1 MDSER
6 TIQKRERDPESR
18 TGYRI
23 GVDVGGTFTDVIAV
37 DEAGRVAFAKATSTP
52 ADQSAGVLDGLS
64 RLAGTLGVALRELLG
79 GTDSIVH
86 GMTVATNALIER
98 KGAKVG
104 LLATEGHRDVLEM
117 REGLKPER
125 YNLRLAREEPLVPR
139 HLRFGVRERVRPDGG
154 IETPLDPASLG
165 KALRGLRRAAVE
177 SVAVC
182 YLHSYRDDRHERMT
196 REAIEE
202 ELPGVYVSLSSEVL
216 PKIKEYER
224 TSTTVVNAYVG
235 PLIARYLAGLRER
248 LASAG
253 YTGPILI
260 MQSHGG
266 VAPIEETIRV
276 AAGTVLSGP
285 AGGLAGARR
294 VAELAAAPN
303 LIPFDMGGTSSDV
316 SLIVNGEAMLA
327 VDKAIASERIALPSL
342 DITTLG
348 AGGGSIARV
357 DGGGLLKVGPRSAG
371 ADPGPACYGRGGR
384 EATVTD
390 ASVVL
395 GFLDPDNFLGGATS
409 LDRQAAIG
417 SLARL
422 GEALGTDPVRA
433 AEGVHRVI
441 NTQMAEGIRV
451 ATVRRGVDPRRF
463 ALLGF
468 GGAAGLQ
475 ATELARIVHVDRVIL
490 PRVASVLSAW
500 GMLGTELRLEAIR
513 SHVGDTGALDLAA
526 LRTLYDELETEGR
539 ARMSGWT
546 DGPVRSRRAAEMRY
560 GEQVYEIDVPL
571 DGVDFDS
578 PLLSET
584 LKRAFEVRHEEL
596 YTYFLPD
603 QDPVLINARVTT
615 SGALPAP
622 PVEPEAPAGQPA
634 APPSGARAIYLGEW
648 LEAPVYDFD
657 TLSGGQVVAGPAII
671 ESDTTTVLLRPGDEA
686 TTTPERW
693 LDIRL
698 PKT

>member
-1 MDSER
+1 MNDKMDSR
-6 TIQKRERDPESR
+6 ARFRVA
-18 TGYRI
+18 
-23 GVDVGGTFTDVIAV
+23 VDVGGTFTDVVAV
-37 DEAGRVAFAKATSTP
+37 DEEGRVTFAKAESTP
-52 ADQSAGVLDGLS
+52 ADQSAGVLDGLA
-64 RLAGTLGVALRELLG
+64 RLAGALGLSRRGLLG
-79 GTDSIVH
+79 ATDAIVH

-98 KGAKVG
+98 KGARVG
-104 LLATEGHRDVLEM
+104 LLATQGHRDVLEM
-117 REGLKPER
+117 REGLKPDR
-125 YNLRLAREEPLVPR
+125 YNLRLPREEPLVPR
-139 HLRFGVRERVRPDGG
+139 HLRFGVRERIRPDGR
-154 IETPLDPASLG
+154 IETPLDPDSLDR
-165 KALRGLRRAAVE
+165 AIRGLRRSGVD

-182 YLHSYRDDRHERMT
+182 YLHSYVDDRHERTT
-196 REAIEE
+196 RDALAR

-235 PLIARYLAGLRER
+235 PLIARYLAGLRSR
-248 LASAG
+248 LSQAG
-253 YTGPILI
+253 YDGPILI

-294 VAELAAAPN
+294 VADFAAAPD

-316 SLIVNGEAMLA
+316 SLVVDGEAMLA
-327 VDKAIASERIALPSL
+327 VDKAIARERIALPSL

-357 DGGGLLKVGPRSAG
+357 DGGGLLKVGPESAG
-371 ADPGPACYGRGGR
+371 AVPGPACYGRGGR

-395 GFLDPDNFLGGATS
+395 GYLDPDNFLGGAAR
-409 LDRQAAIG
+409 LDREAARDA
-417 SLARL
+417 LARL
-422 GEALGTDPVRA
+422 GDALGTDPVRA

-463 ALLGF
+463 AILGF
-468 GGAAGLQ
+468 GGAAGLM
-475 ATELARIVHVDRVIL
+475 ATELARLVHVGRVIV

-513 SHVGDTGALDLAA
+513 SHVGETGELDLPAVRA
-526 LRTLYDELETEGR
+526 LYDEMEADGR
-539 ARMSGWT
+539 ARMSRWT
-546 DGPVRSRRAAEMRY
+546 EGSVHSRRSAEMRY

-571 DGVDFDS
+571 DGVDLDS
-578 PLLSET
+578 PTLAKD
-584 LKRAFEVRHEEL
+584 LKRAFEVRHEAL
-596 YTYFLPD
+596 YTYSLAD
-603 QDPVLINARVTT
+603 QDPVLISARVTT

-622 PVEPEAPAGQPA
+622 PVEPDAPRGSPTAPALT
-634 APPSGARAIYLGEW
+634 RRIHLGEW
-648 LEAPVYDFD
+648 LEAPVYGFD
-657 TLSGGQVVAGPAII
+657 TLAGGQVVTGPAIV

-698 PKT
+698 PAP

>member
-1 MDSER
+1 VA
-6 TIQKRERDPESR
+6 
-18 TGYRI
+18 
-23 GVDVGGTFTDVIAV
+23 VDVGGTFTDVVAV
-37 DEAGRVAFAKATSTP
+37 DEDGHVMFAKAASTP
-52 ADQSAGVLDGLS
+52 ADQSQGVVDGLE
-64 RLAGTLGVALRELLG
+64 RLAEGLGVPLRDFLG
-79 GTDSIVH
+79 RTDSIVH

-98 KGAKVG
+98 KGARVG

-125 YNLRLAREEPLVPR
+125 YNMRLPREAPLVPR
-139 HLRFGVRERVRPDGG
+139 HLRFGVRERIRPDGR

-165 KALRGLRRAAVE
+165 KAIRGLRRAAVE

-182 YLHSYRDDRHERMT
+182 YLHSYRDDRHERTT
-196 REAIEE
+196 RDAVEN

-216 PKIKEYER
+216 PRIKEYER

-235 PLIARYLAGLRER
+235 PLIGRYLAGLRKR
-248 LASAG
+248 LESVG
-253 YTGPILI
+253 YAGPILI

-285 AGGLAGARR
+285 AGGIAGARR
-294 VAELAAAPN
+294 VAEFAGAPN

-316 SLIVNGEAMLA
+316 SLVVGGEAMLA
-327 VDKAIASERIALPSL
+327 VDKAIARERIALPSL

-357 DGGGLLKVGPRSAG
+357 DGGGLLKVGPESAG

-395 GFLDPDNFLGGATS
+395 GYLDPENFLGGAAR
-409 LDRQAAIG
+409 LDRGAAADA
-417 SLARL
+417 LARL
-422 GEALGTDPVRA
+422 GDALGTDPVRA
-433 AEGVHRVI
+433 AEGVHRVV

-463 ALLGF
+463 AIVGF

-475 ATELARIVHVDRVIL
+475 ATELARIVHVGRVIV

-513 SHVGDTGALDLAA
+513 SHVGDTGDLDLDA
-526 LRTLYDELETEGR
+526 LRARYDELEADGR
-539 ARMSGWT
+539 TRVSAWT
-546 DGPVRSRRAAEMRY
+546 DGAIRSRRSAEMRY

-578 PLLSET
+578 PTLADE
-584 LKRAFEVRHEEL
+584 LKRAFETRHEEL
-596 YTYFLPD
+596 YTYSLDD

-615 SGALPAP
+615 SGALPTP
-622 PVEPEAPAGQPA
+622 PVEPEAPRGEAA
-634 APPSGARAIYLGEW
+634 APVGAREIWLGEW
-648 LEAPVYDFD
+648 LEAPVFDFD
-657 TLSGGQVVAGPAII
+657 TLAGGQVLAGPAIV

-693 LDIRL
+693 LDIHL
-698 PKT
+698 PVS

>member
-1 MDSER
+1 MNDSR
-6 TIQKRERDPESR
+6 ARFRV
-18 TGYRI
+18 

-37 DEAGRVAFAKATSTP
+37 DADGRVTFAKAASTP
-52 ADQSAGVLDGLS
+52 ADQSTGVLDGLT
-64 RLAGTLGVALRELLG
+64 RLAATLGFTLRDLLG
-79 GTDSIVH
+79 RTESIVH
-86 GMTVATNALIER
+86 GMTVATNALVER
-98 KGAKVG
+98 KGAKIG
-104 LLATEGHRDVLEM
+104 LLTTEGHRDILEM

-139 HLRFGVRERVRPDGG
+139 HLRFGVRERIRPDGRV
-154 IETPLDPASLG
+154 ETPLDTASLA
-165 KALRGLRRAAVE
+165 KAIRGLRRARVA

-196 REAIEE
+196 RDAIDEA
-202 ELPGVYVSLSSEVL
+202 LPGVFVSLSSEVL
-216 PKIKEYER
+216 PRIKEYER

-235 PLIARYLAGLRER
+235 PLIARYLEGLQAR
-248 LASAG
+248 LSAAG
-253 YTGPILI
+253 YAGPILI

-266 VAPIEETIRV
+266 VAPIEETIRI

-294 VAELAAAPN
+294 VAALAGAPN

-316 SLIVNGEAMLA
+316 SLVVDGEAMLA
-327 VDKAIASERIALPSL
+327 VEKAIARERIALPSL
-342 DITTLG
+342 DIATLG

-357 DGGGLLKVGPRSAG
+357 DGGGLLKVGPQSAG

-384 EATVTD
+384 EPTVTD

-395 GFLDPDNFLGGATS
+395 GFLDPDNFLGGATK
-409 LDRQAAIG
+409 LDRQAAREAL
-417 SLARL
+417 SRL
-422 GEALGTDPVRA
+422 GEALGTDPIRA

-463 ALLGF
+463 AILGF

-475 ATELARIVHVDRVIL
+475 ATELARIVHVGRVIV

-513 SHVGDTGALDLAA
+513 SHVGDTGDLHLDA
-526 LRTLYDELETEGR
+526 LRAVYDELENDGR
-539 ARMSGWT
+539 ERMSRWT
-546 DGPVRSRRAAEMRY
+546 DGPVRSRRSAEMRY

-571 DGVDFDS
+571 DAVDFDS
-578 PLLSET
+578 PALAKA
-584 LKRAFEVRHEEL
+584 LKDAFEVRHEEL
-596 YTYFLPD
+596 YTYSLPD

-615 SGALPAP
+615 AGTLPTP
-622 PVEPEAPAGQPA
+622 PVEPEAPRGRANEPV
-634 APPSGARAIYLGEW
+634 GARQIWLGGW

-657 TLSGGQVVAGPAII
+657 TLAGGQVVSGPAIV

-698 PKT
+698 PMS

>member
-1 MDSER
+1 M
-6 TIQKRERDPESR
+6 KAPE
-18 TGYRI
+18 TGYHI
-23 GVDVGGTFTDVIAV
+23 GVDVGGTFTDV
-37 DEAGRVAFAKATSTP
+37 VAADARGQVTFAKAASTP
-52 ADQSAGVLDGLS
+52 ADQSAGVLAALS
-64 RLAGTLGVALRELLG
+64 RLADALGTALPDLLARTG
-79 GTDSIVH
+79 SIVH

-125 YNLRLAREEPLVPR
+125 YNMRLPREEPLAPR
-139 HLRFGVRERVRPDGG
+139 RLRFGVRERIRPDGR
-154 IETPLDPASLG
+154 IETPLDPASLA
-165 KALRGLRRAAVE
+165 KAIRGLRRGQVE
-177 SVAVC
+177 SAAVC
-182 YLHSYRDDRHERMT
+182 YLHSYRDDQHERET
-196 REAIEE
+196 RAALED

-216 PKIKEYER
+216 PRIKEYER

-248 LASAG
+248 LAAAG
-253 YTGPILI
+253 YAGPILV

-266 VAPIEETIRV
+266 VAPVEETIRV

-294 VAELAAAPN
+294 VAELAAAPD
-303 LIPFDMGGTSSDV
+303 LVTFDMGGTSSDV
-316 SLIVNGEAMLA
+316 SLVVGGEAMLA
-327 VDKAIASERIALPSL
+327 VDKAIARERIALPSL

-357 DGGGLLKVGPRSAG
+357 DGGGLLKVGPESAG

-395 GFLDPDNFLGGATS
+395 GFLDPDNFLGGAAR
-409 LDRQAAIG
+409 LDREAARDA
-417 SLARL
+417 LARL
-422 GEALGTDPVRA
+422 GKALGTDPVRA

-463 ALLGF
+463 AILGF

-475 ATELARIVHVDRVIL
+475 ATELARIVHVGRVIV

-500 GMLGTELRLEAIR
+500 GMLGTELRLEAVR
-513 SHVGDTGALDLAA
+513 SHVADTGGLDLAA
-526 LRTLYDELETEGR
+526 LRALYDALEAEGR
-539 ARMSGWT
+539 ARMGGWT
-546 DGPVRSRRAAEMRY
+546 DGPIRSRRAAEMRY
-560 GEQVYEIDVPL
+560 GEQVYEIDVAL
-571 DGVDFDS
+571 DGVDFGS
-578 PLLSET
+578 PSLAEA
-584 LKRAFEVRHEEL
+584 LKRAFEARHEEL
-596 YTYFLPD
+596 YTYSLPD

-615 SGALPAP
+615 SGALPALP
-622 PVEPEAPAGQPA
+622 IEPEAPPGQAPA
-634 APPSGARAIYLGEW
+634 PARGAREIFLGEW

-657 TLSGGQVVAGPAII
+657 ALAGGQVVAGPAIV

-686 TTTPERW
+686 TTTPQRW
-693 LDIRL
+693 LDVRTGR
-698 PKT
+698 KTPEA

>member
-1 MDSER
+1 M
-6 TIQKRERDPESR
+6 
-18 TGYRI
+18 
-23 GVDVGGTFTDVIAV
+23 
-37 DEAGRVAFAKATSTP
+37 
-52 ADQSAGVLDGLS
+52 
-64 RLAGTLGVALRELLG
+64 
-79 GTDSIVH
+79 
-86 GMTVATNALIER
+86 
-98 KGAKVG
+98 
-104 LLATEGHRDVLEM
+104 
-117 REGLKPER
+117 
-125 YNLRLAREEPLVPR
+125 
-139 HLRFGVRERVRPDGG
+139 
-154 IETPLDPASLG
+154 
-165 KALRGLRRAAVE
+165 
-177 SVAVC
+177 AVC
-182 YLHSYRDDRHERMT
+182 YLHSYRDDRHERTT
-196 REAIEE
+196 REAIET

-216 PKIKEYER
+216 PRIKEYER

-235 PLIARYLAGLRER
+235 PLIDRYLARLEER
-248 LASAG
+248 LAAAG
-253 YTGPILI
+253 YAGPILV

-294 VAELAAAPN
+294 VAELAGAPN

-316 SLIVNGEAMLA
+316 SLVVGGEAMLA
-327 VDKAIASERIALPSL
+327 VDKAIARERIALPSL

-357 DGGGLLKVGPRSAG
+357 DGGGLLKVGPESAG

-395 GFLDPDNFLGGATS
+395 GFLDPDNFLGGAAS
-409 LDRQAAIG
+409 LDRQAAVAA
-417 SLARL
+417 LARL
-422 GEALGTDPVRA
+422 GDALGADPVRA

-463 ALLGF
+463 AILGF

-513 SHVGDTGALDLAA
+513 SHVGDTGELDLEA
-526 LRTLYDELETEGR
+526 LRALYGELEADGR
-539 ARMSGWT
+539 ARMSAWT
-546 DGPVRSRRAAEMRY
+546 DGPVRTRRAAEMRY

-571 DGVDFDS
+571 DGVDFGS
-578 PLLSET
+578 PRLAES
-584 LKRAFEVRHEEL
+584 LKQAFETRHEEL

-615 SGALPAP
+615 SGTLPAP
-622 PVEPEAPAGQPA
+622 PVEPEAPRGRPA
-634 APPSGARAIYLGEW
+634 APVGAREIWLGEW
-648 LEAPVYDFD
+648 LEAPVYAFD
-657 TLSGGQVVAGPAII
+657 TLAGGQSLTGPAIV

-698 PKT
+698 PSA

>member
-1 MDSER
+1 M
-6 TIQKRERDPESR
+6 TESR
-18 TGYRI
+18 TRWRVA
-23 GVDVGGTFTDVIAV
+23 VDVGGTFTDVVAV
-37 DEAGRVAFAKATSTP
+37 DENGRVTFAKAASTP
-52 ADQSAGVLDGLS
+52 ADQSNGVVAGLERLS
-64 RLAGTLGVALRELLG
+64 EALGVALRDLLG
-79 GTDSIVH
+79 RTDSVVH

-98 KGAKVG
+98 KGARVG

-125 YNLRLAREEPLVPR
+125 YNMRLPREEPLVPR
-139 HLRFGVRERVRPDGG
+139 HLRFGVRERVRPDGR
-154 IETPLDPASLG
+154 IETPLDPASLD
-165 KALRGLRRAAVE
+165 KAVRGLRRAAVD

-196 REAIEE
+196 REAIEA
-202 ELPGVYVSLSSEVL
+202 ELPEIYVSLSSEVL
-216 PKIKEYER
+216 PRIKEYER

-235 PLIARYLAGLRER
+235 PLIARYLARLRDR
-248 LASAG
+248 LLTAG
-253 YTGPILI
+253 YAGPILI

-294 VAELAAAPN
+294 VAELAGAPN

-316 SLIVNGEAMLA
+316 SLVVGGEAMLA
-327 VDKAIASERIALPSL
+327 VDKAIARERIALPSL

-357 DGGGLLKVGPRSAG
+357 DGGGLLKVGPESAG
-371 ADPGPACYGRGGR
+371 ADPGPACYGQGGR

-395 GFLDPDNFLGGATS
+395 GYLDPDNFLGGAAR
-409 LDRQAAIG
+409 LDRRAAADA
-417 SLARL
+417 LAHL
-422 GEALGTDPVRA
+422 GDDIGTDPVRA

-463 ALLGF
+463 AIVGF

-475 ATELARIVHVDRVIL
+475 ATELARIVHVGRVIV

-500 GMLGTELRLEAIR
+500 GMLGTEFRLEAIR
-513 SHVGDTGALDLAA
+513 SHVGDTGELDLDA
-526 LRTLYDELETEGR
+526 LRALYDEMEAGGR
-539 ARMSGWT
+539 ARVRDWT
-546 DGPVRSRRAAEMRY
+546 KGAIQSRRTAEMRY

-578 PLLSET
+578 PALADE
-584 LKRAFEVRHEEL
+584 LKRTFEARHEEL
-596 YTYFLPD
+596 YTYSLAD

-615 SGALPAP
+615 AGALPAP
-622 PVEPEAPAGQPA
+622 PVEPEAPRGKPVAPIA
-634 APPSGARAIYLGEW
+634 AREIFLGEW

-657 TLSGGQVVAGPAII
+657 TLASGQALAGPAIV

-698 PKT
+698 PVT

>member
-1 MDSER
+1 M
-6 TIQKRERDPESR
+6 PESGSR
-18 TGYRI
+18 WRVA
-23 GVDVGGTFTDVIAV
+23 VDVGGTFTDVIAV
-37 DEAGRVAFAKATSTP
+37 DGGGQVTFAKAASTP
-52 ADQSAGVLDGLS
+52 ADQSDGVLAALS
-64 RLAGTLGVALRELLG
+64 RLAETLGAALPDLLAR
-79 GTDSIVH
+79 TDSIVH
-86 GMTVATNALIER
+86 GMTVATNALVER

-104 LLATEGHRDVLEM
+104 LLTTEGHRDILEM

-125 YNLRLAREEPLVPR
+125 YNMRLPREAPLVPR
-139 HLRFGVRERVRPDGG
+139 HLRFGVRERIRPDGR

-165 KALRGLRRAAVE
+165 KAVRGLRRAAVE

-182 YLHSYRDDRHERMT
+182 YLHSYRDDRHERTT
-196 REAIEE
+196 RAALED

-216 PKIKEYER
+216 PRIKEYER

-235 PLIARYLAGLRER
+235 PLIDRYLAR
-248 LASAG
+248 LAKRLAAAG
-253 YTGPILI
+253 YAGPILI

-285 AGGLAGARR
+285 AGGIAGARR
-294 VAELAAAPN
+294 VAELAGAPD
-303 LIPFDMGGTSSDV
+303 LITFDMGGTSSDV
-316 SLIVNGEAMLA
+316 SLIAGGEAMLA
-327 VDKAIASERIALPSL
+327 VDKAIARERIALPSL

-357 DGGGLLKVGPRSAG
+357 DGGGLLKVGPESAG

-395 GFLDPDNFLGGATS
+395 GFLDPGNFLGGAAR
-409 LDRQAAIG
+409 LDRQAAVDA
-417 SLARL
+417 LARL
-422 GEALGTDPVRA
+422 GDALGTDPVRA

-463 ALLGF
+463 AILGF

-500 GMLGTELRLEAIR
+500 GMLGTELRLEALR
-513 SHVGDTGALDLAA
+513 SHVGDTGELDLETLRA
-526 LRTLYDELETEGR
+526 LYGEMEADGR

-546 DGPVRSRRAAEMRY
+546 DGPVRTRRAAEMRY

-578 PLLSET
+578 PGLAES
-584 LKRAFEVRHEEL
+584 LKRAFEARHEEL
-596 YTYFLPD
+596 YTYFLAD

-615 SGALPAP
+615 SGALPSPPLELEATPGEPPAP
-622 PVEPEAPAGQPA
+622 PTGT
-634 APPSGARAIYLGEW
+634 RAIWLGEW
-648 LEAPVYDFD
+648 LDAPVHAFD
-657 TLSGGQVVAGPAII
+657 TLSVGQVIAGPAII

-698 PKT
+698 PLS

>member
-1 MDSER
+1 MNMADSR
-6 TIQKRERDPESR
+6 PTFRVA
-18 TGYRI
+18 
-23 GVDVGGTFTDVIAV
+23 VDVGGTFTDVVAV
-37 DEAGRVAFAKATSTP
+37 DESGQVTFAKAPSTP
-52 ADQSAGVLDGLS
+52 ADQSDGVLAALS
-64 RLAGTLGVALRELLG
+64 RLAETLGAALPDLLG
-79 GTDSIVH
+79 RTESIVH

-104 LLATEGHRDVLEM
+104 LLTTEGHRDVLEM

-125 YNLRLAREEPLVPR
+125 YNLRLPREEPLVPR
-139 HLRFGVRERVRPDGG
+139 RLRFGVRERIRPDGR
-154 IETPLDPASLG
+154 IETPLDPASLA
-165 KALRGLRRAAVE
+165 KALRGLRRAGVE

-182 YLHSYRDDRHERMT
+182 YLHSYRDDRHERTT
-196 REAIEE
+196 REAIEGA
-202 ELPGVYVSLSSEVL
+202 LPGVYVSLSSEVL
-216 PKIKEYER
+216 PRIKEYER

-253 YTGPILI
+253 YGGPILI

-266 VAPIEETIRV
+266 VAPVEETIRV

-294 VAELAAAPN
+294 VAELAAAPD

-316 SLIVNGEAMLA
+316 SLVVGGEAMLA

-357 DGGGLLKVGPRSAG
+357 DGGGLLKVGPESAG

-395 GFLDPDNFLGGATS
+395 GFLDPDNFLGGTAR
-409 LDRQAAIG
+409 LDREAARDA
-417 SLARL
+417 LARL
-422 GEALGTDPVRA
+422 GKALGTDPVRA

-463 ALLGF
+463 AILGF

-513 SHVGDTGALDLAA
+513 SHVGDTGDLDLTA
-526 LRTLYDELETEGR
+526 LRALYDELEAEGR
-539 ARMSGWT
+539 GRVGGWT
-546 DGPVRSRRAAEMRY
+546 DGSIRSRRAAEMRY
-560 GEQVYEIDVPL
+560 GEQVYEIDVAL

-578 PLLSET
+578 PSLAT
-584 LKRAFEVRHEEL
+584 ALKRAFEARHEEL

-615 SGALPAP
+615 SGALPVP
-622 PVEPEAPAGQPA
+622 PIEPEAPPGQAP
-634 APPSGARAIYLGEW
+634 APPRGVREIFLGEW
-648 LEAPVYDFD
+648 LEAPIYDFD
-657 TLSGGQVVAGPAII
+657 TLAGGQVVAGPAIV
-671 ESDTTTVLLRPGDEA
+671 ESDTTTVLLRPGDAA

-698 PKT
+698 PGA

>member
-1 MDSER
+1 MSGPVAR
-6 TIQKRERDPESR
+6 
-18 TGYRI
+18 YRI
-23 GVDVGGTFTDVIAV
+23 GVDVGGTFTDVISV
-37 DEAGRVAFAKATSTP
+37 DGDGQVAFAKAASTP
-52 ADQSAGVLDGLS
+52 ADQSAGVLEALS
-64 RLAGTLGVALRELLG
+64 RLAETLGAPLSDLLHR
-79 GTDSIVH
+79 TDSIVH
-86 GMTVATNALIER
+86 GMTVATNALVER

-104 LLATEGHRDVLEM
+104 LLTTEGHRDVLEM

-125 YNLRLAREEPLVPR
+125 YNLRLPREAPLVPR
-139 HLRFGVRERVRPDGG
+139 HLRFGVRERIRADGR
-154 IETPLDPASLG
+154 IETPLDPDSLG

-182 YLHSYRDDRHERMT
+182 YLHSYRDDRHERVT
-196 REAIEE
+196 RAAIEG

-216 PKIKEYER
+216 PRIKEYER

-235 PLIARYLAGLRER
+235 PLIDRYLAGLEQR
-248 LASAG
+248 LAAAG
-253 YTGPILI
+253 YAGPILI

-316 SLIVNGEAMLA
+316 SLIVRGEAMLA
-327 VDKAIASERIALPSL
+327 VDKAIARERIALPSL

-357 DGGGLLKVGPRSAG
+357 DGGGLLKVGPESAG

-384 EATVTD
+384 DATVTD

-395 GFLDPDNFLGGATS
+395 GFLDPDNFLGGAAR
-409 LDRQAAIG
+409 LDRDAAMDA
-417 SLARL
+417 LTRL
-422 GEALGTDPVRA
+422 GNALGTDPVRA

-463 ALLGF
+463 AILGF

-475 ATELARIVHVDRVIL
+475 ATELARIVHVERVIL

-513 SHVGDTGALDLAA
+513 SHVGDTGELDLEA
-526 LRTLYDELETEGR
+526 LRALYDELEDDGR

-560 GEQVYEIDVPL
+560 GEQVYEIDVSL

-578 PLLSET
+578 PAFAQT
-584 LKRAFEVRHEEL
+584 LKRAFEARHEEL
-596 YTYFLPD
+596 YTYFLAD

-622 PVEPEAPAGQPA
+622 PVEPEAPAGQPP
-634 APPSGARAIYLGEW
+634 APPAGTRAVWLGEW
-648 LEAPVYDFD
+648 MEAPVHDFD

-698 PKT
+698 PSA

>member
-1 MDSER
+1 MDGR
-6 TIQKRERDPESR
+6 HKYMKNIQNMKDSQ
-18 TGYRI
+18 TSFRI

-37 DEAGRVAFAKATSTP
+37 DEGGRVTFAKAASTP
-52 ADQSAGVLDGLS
+52 ADQSTGVVDGLD
-64 RLAGTLGVALRELLG
+64 RLATSLGVPLRELLG
-79 GTDSIVH
+79 RTDSIVH

-104 LLATEGHRDVLEM
+104 LLATEGHRDILEM

-139 HLRFGVRERVRPDGG
+139 HLRFGVRERIRADGR
-154 IETPLDPASLG
+154 IETPLDPASLA
-165 KALRGLRRAAVE
+165 KAIRGLRRGGID

-196 REAIEE
+196 REAIVEQ
-202 ELPGVYVSLSSEVL
+202 LPGVYVSLSSEVL
-216 PKIKEYER
+216 PRIKEYER

-248 LASAG
+248 LSGAG
-253 YTGPILI
+253 YGGPILI

-266 VAPIEETIRV
+266 VAPVEETIRV

-294 VAELAAAPN
+294 VAELAGAPN

-316 SLIVNGEAMLA
+316 SLVVDGEAMLA
-327 VDKAIASERIALPSL
+327 VDKAIARERIALPSL

-357 DGGGLLKVGPRSAG
+357 DGGGLLKVGPQSAG
-371 ADPGPACYGRGGR
+371 AEPGPACYGQGGR

-395 GFLDPDNFLGGATS
+395 GFLDPDNFLGGAS
-409 LDRQAAIG
+409 RLDRQAAVDAL
-417 SLARL
+417 SRL
-422 GEALGTDPVRA
+422 GEALGTDHVRA

-451 ATVRRGVDPRRF
+451 ATVRRGVDLRRF
-463 ALLGF
+463 AILGF
-468 GGAAGLQ
+468 GGAASLQ
-475 ATELARIVHVDRVIL
+475 ATELARIVHVRRVIV

-513 SHVGDTGALDLAA
+513 SHVGDTGELDLAA
-526 LRTLYDELETEGR
+526 LRALYDELETDGR

-546 DGPVRSRRAAEMRY
+546 DGTVRSRRTAEMRY

-578 PLLSET
+578 PSLADA
-584 LKRAFEVRHEEL
+584 LKRAFEARHEEL

-603 QDPVLINARVTT
+603 QDPVLISARVTT

-622 PVEPEAPAGQPA
+622 PVEPEAPREGAA
-634 APPSGARAIYLGEW
+634 APVGAREIWLGEW

-657 TLSGGQVVAGPAII
+657 TLSGGQVITGPAIV

-698 PKT
+698 PGT

>member
-1 MDSER
+1 MSTPVAR
-6 TIQKRERDPESR
+6 
-18 TGYRI
+18 YRI
-23 GVDVGGTFTDVIAV
+23 GVDVGGTFTDVISV
-37 DEAGRVAFAKATSTP
+37 DGDGQVAFAKAASTP
-52 ADQSAGVLDGLS
+52 ADQSAGVLEALS
-64 RLAGTLGVALRELLG
+64 RLAATLGAPLSDLLHR
-79 GTDSIVH
+79 TDSIVH
-86 GMTVATNALIER
+86 GMTVATNALVER

-104 LLATEGHRDVLEM
+104 LLTTEGHRDVLEM

-125 YNLRLAREEPLVPR
+125 YNLRLPREAPLVPR
-139 HLRFGVRERVRPDGG
+139 HLRFGVRERIRADGR
-154 IETPLDPASLG
+154 IETPLDPDSLG

-182 YLHSYRDDRHERMT
+182 YLHSYRDDRHERVT
-196 REAIEE
+196 RAAIEG

-216 PKIKEYER
+216 PRIKEYER

-235 PLIARYLAGLRER
+235 PLIDRYLAGLEQR
-248 LASAG
+248 LAAAG
-253 YTGPILI
+253 YEGPILI

-316 SLIVNGEAMLA
+316 SLIVRGEAMLA
-327 VDKAIASERIALPSL
+327 VDKAIARERIALPSL

-357 DGGGLLKVGPRSAG
+357 DGGGLLKVGPQSAG

-384 EATVTD
+384 DATVTD

-395 GFLDPDNFLGGATS
+395 GFLDPDNFLGGTAR
-409 LDRQAAIG
+409 LDREAAMDA
-417 SLARL
+417 LTRL
-422 GEALGTDPVRA
+422 GDALGTDPVRA

-463 ALLGF
+463 AILGF

-513 SHVGDTGALDLAA
+513 SHVGDTGELDLEA
-526 LRTLYDELETEGR
+526 LRALYDELEADGR
-539 ARMSGWT
+539 ERMRGWT
-546 DGPVRSRRAAEMRY
+546 DGSVRSRRAAEMRY

-578 PLLSET
+578 PALAET
-584 LKRAFEVRHEEL
+584 LKRAFEARHEEL
-596 YTYFLPD
+596 YTYFLAD

-615 SGALPAP
+615 SGALPTP
-622 PVEPEAPAGQPA
+622 PIEPEAPRGGAV
-634 APPSGARAIYLGEW
+634 PPTGTREIYLGEW
-648 LEAPVYDFD
+648 LDAPVYDFD
-657 TLSGGQVVAGPAII
+657 TLAGGQIVTGPAIV

-698 PKT
+698 PVT

>member
-1 MDSER
+1 M
-6 TIQKRERDPESR
+6 PESGAR
-18 TGYRI
+18 WRVA
-23 GVDVGGTFTDVIAV
+23 VDVGGTFTDVIAV
-37 DEAGRVAFAKATSTP
+37 DGSGQVTFAKAASTP
-52 ADQSAGVLDGLS
+52 ADQSDGVLAALS
-64 RLAGTLGVALRELLG
+64 RLAEILGAALPDLLAR
-79 GTDSIVH
+79 TESIVH
-86 GMTVATNALIER
+86 GMTVATNALVER
-98 KGAKVG
+98 KGARVG
-104 LLATEGHRDVLEM
+104 LLTTEGHRDILEM

-125 YNLRLAREEPLVPR
+125 YNMRLPREAPLVPR
-139 HLRFGVRERVRPDGG
+139 HLRFGVRERIRPEGR

-165 KALRGLRRAAVE
+165 NALRGLRRAAVE

-182 YLHSYRDDRHERMT
+182 YLHSYRDDRHERTT
-196 REAIEE
+196 REAIED

-216 PKIKEYER
+216 PRIKEYER

-235 PLIARYLAGLRER
+235 PLIDRYLARLAER
-248 LASAG
+248 LATAG
-253 YTGPILI
+253 YAGPILI

-294 VAELAAAPN
+294 VAGLAGAPD
-303 LIPFDMGGTSSDV
+303 LITFDMGGTSSDV
-316 SLIVNGEAMLA
+316 SLIAGGEAMLA
-327 VDKAIASERIALPSL
+327 VDKAIARERIALPSL

-357 DGGGLLKVGPRSAG
+357 DGGGLLKVGPESAG

-395 GFLDPDNFLGGATS
+395 GFLDPDNFLGGAAR
-409 LDRQAAIG
+409 LDRQAAVDA
-417 SLARL
+417 LARL
-422 GEALGTDPVRA
+422 GDALGTDPVRA

-463 ALLGF
+463 AILGF

-475 ATELARIVHVDRVIL
+475 ATELARIVHVERVIL

-500 GMLGTELRLEAIR
+500 GMLGTELRLEALR
-513 SHVGDTGALDLAA
+513 SHVGDTGELDLEA
-526 LRTLYDELETEGR
+526 LRALYGELEAAGR
-539 ARMSGWT
+539 ARMSAWT
-546 DGPVRSRRAAEMRY
+546 DGPVRTRRAAEMRY
-560 GEQVYEIDVPL
+560 GEQVYEIDVLL

-578 PLLSET
+578 PSLAES
-584 LKRAFEVRHEEL
+584 LKRAFEARHEEL
-596 YTYFLPD
+596 YTYFLAD

-615 SGALPAP
+615 SGALPSP
-622 PVEPEAPAGQPA
+622 PLEPEATSGEPP
-634 APPSGARAIYLGEW
+634 APPIGTRAIWLGEW
-648 LEAPVYDFD
+648 LDAPVHAFD
-657 TLSGGQVVAGPAII
+657 TLSAGQVVAGPAII

-698 PKT
+698 PPS

>member
-1 MDSER
+1 MSAPVAR
-6 TIQKRERDPESR
+6 
-18 TGYRI
+18 YRI
-23 GVDVGGTFTDVIAV
+23 GVDVGGTFTDVISV
-37 DEAGRVAFAKATSTP
+37 DGEGRVAFAKAASTP
-52 ADQSAGVLDGLS
+52 ADQSAGVLEALS
-64 RLAGTLGVALRELLG
+64 RLAGTLGAPVPDLLHR
-79 GTDSIVH
+79 TDSIVH
-86 GMTVATNALIER
+86 GMTVATNALVER
-98 KGAKVG
+98 KGARVG
-104 LLATEGHRDVLEM
+104 LLTTEGHRDILEM

-125 YNLRLAREEPLVPR
+125 YNMRLPREAPLVPR
-139 HLRFGVRERVRPDGG
+139 HLRFGVRERIRPDGR
-154 IETPLDPASLG
+154 IETPLDSDSLG

-182 YLHSYRDDRHERMT
+182 YLHSYRDDRHERVT
-196 REAIEE
+196 RAAIEG
-202 ELPGVYVSLSSEVL
+202 ELPGAYVSLSSEVL
-216 PKIKEYER
+216 PRIKEYER

-235 PLIARYLAGLRER
+235 PLIARYLAGLLDR
-248 LASAG
+248 LACAG
-253 YTGPILI
+253 YAGPILI

-316 SLIVNGEAMLA
+316 SLIVDGEAMLA
-327 VDKAIASERIALPSL
+327 VDKAIARERIALPSL

-357 DGGGLLKVGPRSAG
+357 DGGGLLKVGPESAG

-384 EATVTD
+384 DATVTD

-395 GFLDPDNFLGGATS
+395 GFLDPDNFLGGTES
-409 LDRQAAIG
+409 LDREAAVDA
-417 SLARL
+417 LARL
-422 GEALGTDPVRA
+422 GDALGTDPVRA

-513 SHVGDTGALDLAA
+513 SHVGDTGELDLDA
-526 LRTLYDELETEGR
+526 LRALYDELEREGS

-560 GEQVYEIDVPL
+560 GEQVYEIDVSL
-571 DGVDFDS
+571 HGVDFDS
-578 PLLSET
+578 PALAET
-584 LKRAFEVRHEEL
+584 LKAAFEARHEEL
-596 YTYFLPD
+596 YTYFLAD

-615 SGALPAP
+615 SGALPTP
-622 PVEPEAPAGQPA
+622 PVEPAAPAGEPP
-634 APPSGARAIYLGEW
+634 APPAGAREVWLGEW
-648 LEAPVYDFD
+648 LEAPVHDFD

-686 TTTPERW
+686 ITTPERW

-698 PKT
+698 PAS

>member
-1 MDSER
+1 M
-6 TIQKRERDPESR
+6 PESATR
-18 TGYRI
+18 YRV
-23 GVDVGGTFTDVIAV
+23 GVDVGGTFTDVVAV
-37 DEAGRVAFAKATSTP
+37 DRGGRVTFAKAASTP
-52 ADQSAGVLDGLS
+52 ADQSEGVVDGLE
-64 RLAGTLGVALRELLG
+64 RLAETLGVPLRDLLG
-79 GTDSIVH
+79 RTDSIVH

-98 KGAKVG
+98 KGARVG

-125 YNLRLAREEPLVPR
+125 YNLRLPREEPLVPR
-139 HLRFGVRERVRPDGG
+139 HLRFGVRERIRPDGR

-165 KALRGLRRAAVE
+165 KAIRGLRRAGVE

-182 YLHSYRDDRHERMT
+182 YLHSYRDDRHERLT
-196 REAIEE
+196 RDAVES
-202 ELPGVYVSLSSEVL
+202 ELPGAYVSLSSEVL
-216 PKIKEYER
+216 PRIKEYER

-235 PLIARYLAGLRER
+235 PLIGRYLAGLRTR
-248 LASAG
+248 LESVG
-253 YTGPILI
+253 YAGPILI

-294 VAELAAAPN
+294 VAELAGAPD

-316 SLIVNGEAMLA
+316 SLVVGGEAMLA

-357 DGGGLLKVGPRSAG
+357 AGGGLLKVGPQSAG
-371 ADPGPACYGRGGR
+371 ADPGPACYGLGGR

-395 GFLDPDNFLGGATS
+395 GYLDPDNFLGGAAR
-409 LDRQAAIG
+409 LDRQAAAEA
-417 SLARL
+417 LARL
-422 GEALGTDPVRA
+422 GDALGTDPVRA

-463 ALLGF
+463 AIVGF

-475 ATELARIVHVDRVIL
+475 ATELARIVHVGRVIV

-513 SHVGDTGALDLAA
+513 SHVGDTGDLDPDA
-526 LRTLYDELETEGR
+526 LRALYDELEADGR
-539 ARMSGWT
+539 ARVRGWT
-546 DGPVRSRRAAEMRY
+546 DGAIGSRRSAEMRY

-578 PLLSET
+578 PALADE
-584 LKRAFEVRHEEL
+584 LKRAFEDRHEEL
-596 YTYFLPD
+596 YTYSLGD

-622 PVEPEAPAGQPA
+622 PVEPEAPRGEPA
-634 APPSGARAIYLGEW
+634 APVGGRAIWLGEW
-648 LEAPVYDFD
+648 LEAPVYGFD
-657 TLSGGQVVAGPAII
+657 TLAGGQVLTGPAIV

-698 PKT
+698 PVT

>member
-1 MDSER
+1 MSGPVAR
-6 TIQKRERDPESR
+6 
-18 TGYRI
+18 YRI
-23 GVDVGGTFTDVIAV
+23 GVDVGGTFTDVISV
-37 DEAGRVAFAKATSTP
+37 DGDGQVAFAKAASTP
-52 ADQSAGVLDGLS
+52 TDQSAGVLEALS
-64 RLAGTLGVALRELLG
+64 RLAETLGAPLSDLLHR
-79 GTDSIVH
+79 TDSIVH
-86 GMTVATNALIER
+86 GMTVATNALVER

-104 LLATEGHRDVLEM
+104 LLTTEGHRDVLEM

-125 YNLRLAREEPLVPR
+125 YNLRLPREAPLVPR
-139 HLRFGVRERVRPDGG
+139 HLRFGVRERIRPDGR
-154 IETPLDPASLG
+154 IETPLDPDSLG

-182 YLHSYRDDRHERMT
+182 YLHSYRDDRHERVT
-196 REAIEE
+196 RAAIEE

-216 PKIKEYER
+216 PRIKEYER

-235 PLIARYLAGLRER
+235 PLIDRYLAGLEQR
-248 LASAG
+248 LAAAG
-253 YTGPILI
+253 YAGPILI

-316 SLIVNGEAMLA
+316 SLIVRGEAMLA
-327 VDKAIASERIALPSL
+327 VDKAIARERIALPSL

-357 DGGGLLKVGPRSAG
+357 DGGGLLKVGPESAG

-384 EATVTD
+384 DATVTD

-395 GFLDPDNFLGGATS
+395 GFLDPDNFLGGAAR
-409 LDRQAAIG
+409 LDRDAAMDA
-417 SLARL
+417 LTRL
-422 GEALGTDPVRA
+422 GDALGTDPVRA

-463 ALLGF
+463 AILGF

-475 ATELARIVHVDRVIL
+475 ATELARIVHVERVIL

-513 SHVGDTGALDLAA
+513 SHVGDTGELDLEA
-526 LRTLYDELETEGR
+526 LRALYDELEADGR

-578 PLLSET
+578 PALAET
-584 LKRAFEVRHEEL
+584 LKRAFEARHEEL
-596 YTYFLPD
+596 YTYFLAD

-622 PVEPEAPAGQPA
+622 PVEPEAPAGQPP
-634 APPSGARAIYLGEW
+634 APPAGTRAVWLGEW
-648 LEAPVYDFD
+648 LEAPVHDFD

-698 PKT
+698 PSA

>member
-1 MDSER
+1 MPQHTEIKPKMS
-6 TIQKRERDPESR
+6 ISR
-18 TGYRI
+18 GGIRVA
-23 GVDVGGTFTDVIAV
+23 VDVGGTFTDVIAL
-37 DEAGRVAFAKATSTP
+37 DEAGRITFAKAQSTP
-52 ADQSAGVLDGLS
+52 ADQSVGVLDGLA
-64 RLAGTLGVALRELLG
+64 RLAAALDLPLRDLLG
-79 GTDSIVH
+79 RTDSIIH

-98 KGAKVG
+98 KGARVG
-104 LLATEGHRDVLEM
+104 LLTTEGHRDILEM

-125 YNLRLAREEPLVPR
+125 YNLRLPREEPLVPR
-139 HLRFGVRERVRPDGG
+139 HLRFGVRERVRSDGR

-182 YLHSYRDDRHERMT
+182 YLHSYRDDRHERAT
-196 REAIEE
+196 REAIAA
-202 ELPGVYVSLSSEVL
+202 ELPDAFVSLSSEVL
-216 PKIKEYER
+216 PRIKEYER

-235 PLIARYLAGLRER
+235 PLIARYLAGLRDR
-248 LASAG
+248 LAAAG
-253 YTGPILI
+253 YAGPILV

-294 VAELAAAPN
+294 VAELAGAPD

-316 SLIVNGEAMLA
+316 SLVVGGEAMLA
-327 VDKAIASERIALPSL
+327 VDKAIARERIALPSL

-357 DGGGLLKVGPRSAG
+357 DGGGLLRVGPQSAG

-395 GFLDPDNFLGGATS
+395 GFLDPDNFLGGAAR
-409 LDRQAAIG
+409 LNREAAVDA
-417 SLARL
+417 LARL

-513 SHVGDTGALDLAA
+513 SHVGDTGDLDLAV
-526 LRTLYDELETEGR
+526 LRALYDELEREGR
-539 ARMSGWT
+539 ERMSGWT

-571 DGVDFDS
+571 SAVDFDS
-578 PLLSET
+578 PDLAGE
-584 LKRAFEVRHEEL
+584 LKRAFEARHEEL
-596 YTYFLPD
+596 YTYSLTD

-615 SGALPAP
+615 SGTLPAP
-622 PVEPEAPAGQPA
+622 PVEPEAPRGAPA
-634 APPSGARAIYLGEW
+634 RPVGAREIWLGEW
-648 LEAPVYDFD
+648 LEAPVYGFD
-657 TLSGGQVVAGPAII
+657 TLAAGQVVAGPAII
-671 ESDTTTVLLRPGDEA
+671 ESATTTVLLRPGDEA

-698 PKT
+698 PAS

>member
-1 MDSER
+1 MSGPAAR
-6 TIQKRERDPESR
+6 
-18 TGYRI
+18 YRI
-23 GVDVGGTFTDVIAV
+23 GVDVGGTFTDVISV
-37 DEAGRVAFAKATSTP
+37 DEDGRVAFAKAASTP
-52 ADQSAGVLDGLS
+52 ADQSAGVLAALS
-64 RLAGTLGVALRELLG
+64 RLAGALGAPLPDLLDR
-79 GTDSIVH
+79 TDSIVH
-86 GMTVATNALIER
+86 GMTVATNALVER
-98 KGAKVG
+98 KGARVG
-104 LLATEGHRDVLEM
+104 LLSTEGHRDILEM

-125 YNLRLAREEPLVPR
+125 YNMRLPREEPLVPR
-139 HLRFGVRERVRPDGG
+139 HLRFGVRERIRPDGR

-165 KALRGLRRAAVE
+165 KAIRGLRRAAVE

-182 YLHSYRDDRHERMT
+182 YLHSYRDDRHERTT
-196 REAIEE
+196 REAIED

-216 PKIKEYER
+216 PRIKEYER

-235 PLIARYLAGLRER
+235 PLIDRYLDRLAER
-248 LASAG
+248 LAGAG
-253 YTGPILI
+253 YAGPILV

-294 VAELAAAPN
+294 VAELAAAPD

-316 SLIVNGEAMLA
+316 SLIVGGEAMLA
-327 VDKAIASERIALPSL
+327 VDKAIARERIALPSL

-357 DGGGLLKVGPRSAG
+357 DGGGLLKVGPESAG

-395 GFLDPDNFLGGATS
+395 GFLDPDNFLGGAAR
-409 LDRQAAIG
+409 LDRQAAVDA
-417 SLARL
+417 LARL
-422 GEALGTDPVRA
+422 GDALGTDPVRA
-433 AEGVHRVI
+433 AEGVHRVV

-463 ALLGF
+463 AILGF

-475 ATELARIVHVDRVIL
+475 ATELARIVHVERVIL

-513 SHVGDTGALDLAA
+513 SHVGDTGELDLEA
-526 LRTLYDELETEGR
+526 LRALYGELEADGR
-539 ARMSGWT
+539 ARMSAWT
-546 DGPVRSRRAAEMRY
+546 DGPVRTRRAAEMRY

-571 DGVDFDS
+571 DGVDLDS
-578 PLLSET
+578 PRLAES
-584 LKRAFEVRHEEL
+584 LKRAFEARHEEL

-615 SGALPAP
+615 SGALPSP
-622 PVEPEAPAGQPA
+622 PLEPET
-634 APPSGARAIYLGEW
+634 PSGAPPAPPAGTRAIWLGEW
-648 LEAPVYDFD
+648 LDAPVHAFD
-657 TLSGGQVVAGPAII
+657 TLSRGQVVAGPAII

-698 PKT
+698 PSG

>member
-1 MDSER
+1 MKSHEN
-6 TIQKRERDPESR
+6 PGSR
-18 TGYRI
+18 FRI
-23 GVDVGGTFTDVIAV
+23 GVDVGGTFTDVVAV
-37 DEAGRVAFAKATSTP
+37 DEGGRVTFAKAASTP
-52 ADQSAGVLDGLS
+52 SDQSAGVLAGLE
-64 RLAGTLGVALRELLG
+64 RLAEALGRSRRDLLDT
-79 GTDSIVH
+79 TDTIVH

-104 LLATEGHRDVLEM
+104 LLATQGHRDILEM

-125 YNLRLAREEPLVPR
+125 YNLRLPREEPLVPR
-139 HLRFGVRERVRPDGG
+139 HLRFGVRERVRPDGR
-154 IETPLDPASLG
+154 IETPLDQASLEN
-165 KALRGLRRAAVE
+165 AIRGLRRARVA

-182 YLHSYRDDRHERMT
+182 YLHSYVDDRHERMT
-196 REAIEE
+196 REALARD
-202 ELPGVYVSLSSEVL
+202 LPGVYVSLSSEVL

-235 PLIARYLAGLRER
+235 PLIARYLAGLRDR
-248 LASAG
+248 LSQGG
-253 YTGPILI
+253 YDGPILI

-294 VAELAAAPN
+294 VATLAGAPD

-316 SLIVNGEAMLA
+316 SLVVDGEAKLA
-327 VDKAIASERIALPSL
+327 EDKAIARERIAFPSL

-357 DGGGLLKVGPRSAG
+357 DGGGLLKVGPESAG

-395 GFLDPDNFLGGATS
+395 GYLDPDNFLGGAAS
-409 LDRQAAIG
+409 LDPRAARDA
-417 SLARL
+417 LARL
-422 GEALGTDPVRA
+422 GDALGTDPVRA

-463 ALLGF
+463 AILGF
-468 GGAAGLQ
+468 GGAAGLV
-475 ATELARIVHVDRVIL
+475 ATELARIVHVGRVIV

-513 SHVGDTGALDLAA
+513 SHVGDTDRLDLTA
-526 LRTLYDELETEGR
+526 LRSLYDEMEGAGR

-546 DGPVRSRRAAEMRY
+546 DGPVRSRRSAEMRY

-578 PLLSET
+578 PSLADD
-584 LKRAFEVRHEEL
+584 LKRAFEVRHEAL
-596 YTYFLPD
+596 YTYSLAD

-615 SGALPAP
+615 SGALPAL
-622 PVEPEAPAGQPA
+622 PVEPDAPRGKPV
-634 APPSGARAIYLGEW
+634 APIGARRIHLGEW
-648 LEAPVYDFD
+648 LEAPVHAFD
-657 TLSGGQVVAGPAII
+657 TLTGGQVVAGPAII
-671 ESDTTTVLLRPGDEA
+671 ESATTTVLLRPGDEA
-686 TTTPERW
+686 ITTPERW

-698 PKT
+698 PVT

>member
-1 MDSER
+1 M
-6 TIQKRERDPESR
+6 PESGAR
-18 TGYRI
+18 YRVA
-23 GVDVGGTFTDVIAV
+23 VDVGGTFTDVVAV
-37 DEAGRVAFAKATSTP
+37 DEDGHVTFAKAASTP
-52 ADQSAGVLDGLS
+52 ADQSQGVVDGLG
-64 RLAGTLGVALRELLG
+64 RLAEALGVPLRDFLG
-79 GTDSIVH
+79 RTDSIVH

-98 KGAKVG
+98 KGARVG

-125 YNLRLAREEPLVPR
+125 YNMRLPREAPLVPR
-139 HLRFGVRERVRPDGG
+139 HLRFGVRERIRPDGR
-154 IETPLDPASLG
+154 IEAPLDPASLG

-182 YLHSYRDDRHERMT
+182 YLHSYRDDGHERTT
-196 REAIEE
+196 REAIED

-216 PKIKEYER
+216 PRIKEYER

-235 PLIARYLAGLRER
+235 PLIGRYLAGLRKR
-248 LASAG
+248 LESVG

-285 AGGLAGARR
+285 AGGIAGARR
-294 VAELAAAPN
+294 VAELAGAPN

-316 SLIVNGEAMLA
+316 SLVVGGEAMLA
-327 VDKAIASERIALPSL
+327 VDKAIARERIALPSL

-357 DGGGLLKVGPRSAG
+357 DGGGLLKVGPESAG

-395 GFLDPDNFLGGATS
+395 GYLDPDNFLGGTAR
-409 LDRQAAIG
+409 LDRGAAADA
-417 SLARL
+417 LARL
-422 GEALGTDPVRA
+422 GDALGTDPVQA
-433 AEGVHRVI
+433 AEGVHRVV

-463 ALLGF
+463 AIVGF

-475 ATELARIVHVDRVIL
+475 ATELARIVHVGRVIV

-513 SHVGDTGALDLAA
+513 SHVGDTGELDLGA
-526 LRTLYDELETEGR
+526 LRSLYDELETDGR
-539 ARMSGWT
+539 LKVRGWT
-546 DGPVRSRRAAEMRY
+546 DGAIRSRRSAEMRY

-571 DGVDFDS
+571 DGVDFES
-578 PLLSET
+578 PTLADE
-584 LKRAFEVRHEEL
+584 LKRAFEARHEEL
-596 YTYFLPD
+596 YTYSLGE

-622 PVEPEAPAGQPA
+622 PVEPEARRGESA
-634 APPSGARAIYLGEW
+634 APVGARAIWLGEW
-648 LEAPVYDFD
+648 IEAPVFDFD
-657 TLSGGQVVAGPAII
+657 TLAGGQVLAGPAIV

-698 PKT
+698 PVS